1 MIARGRLRSM
11 RPPLA
16 GAMVLL
22 GGMAGALPTRYGAAA
37 AVAGFATAAVLV
49 RPVLGLAALTFAVPF
64 GPSGDADSGLA
75 VTPTDALVVLILA
88 AVLLACLSRRCS
100 TVVLTG
106 AFVPSAAFI
115 LVLLLSATFA
125 SAFVVSLKEILRWV
139 ELLGMMIVAAML
151 CRRERDRQLVVV
163 ALLCAAVLEA
173 LLGWGQFFLRY
184 GPSSFR
190 IGPFLRAY
198 GTFGQPNPFGGYL
211 AMVLPIAL
219 ALAFWRRPWI
229 GRPSRLTLLALA
241 ATGIIGVGL
250 LMSLSR
256 GAWLGVAVG
265 LIVLFW
271 AQVRRGGLIVA
282 GGVALIVA
290 LLVLDSVQLVPT
302 AVSARLGQIVQYF
315 GLFDARRVI
324 PTPQNWAIVERMAHW
339 QAAWNM
345 YMARPILGVGP
356 GHYALAYP
364 DYRVNDFWIYP
375 LGHAHNIYLNIMA
388 ETGFLGIVTYLVQFV
403 AWLAVILAGRHR
415 SKSPIDRALAAGILA
430 SFVAVAVH
438 NSFDDLYV
446 HGLNAQFGMLLGVAA
461 SIGRDRPGEPQES
474 W

>member
-1 MIARGRLRSM
+1 VIARGRLRTI

-16 GAMVLL
+16 GAMALL
-22 GGMAGALPTRYGAAA
+22 GAIAGLLPPRYSAVA
-37 AVAGFATAAVLV
+37 AVGGFVAVAILAN
-49 RPVLGLAALTFAVPF
+49 PVLGLAALTFAIPF
-64 GPSGDADSGLA
+64 GPSADADSGLA

-88 AVLLACLSRRCS
+88 AALLACLSRRCS
-100 TVVLTG
+100 TVVLTR
-106 AFVPSAAFI
+106 AFAPSVAFM
-115 LVLLLSATFA
+115 LVSLLSATFA
-125 SAFVVSLKEILRWV
+125 SAFLVSLKEILRWV
-139 ELLGMMIVAAML
+139 ELLGIMIVAATF
-151 CRRERDRQLVVV
+151 CRRETNRQLALV
-163 ALLCAAVLEA
+163 ALLSAATLEA

-184 GPSSFR
+184 GPPSFR

-198 GTFGQPNPFGGYL
+198 GTFGQPNPFAGYL
-211 AMVLPIAL
+211 EMVLPIAL
-219 ALAFWRRPWI
+219 GLAFWQRPWI
-229 GRPSRLTLLALA
+229 GRPSRLTLLALV
-241 ATGIIGVGL
+241 ATGVIGAGL

-265 LIVLFW
+265 LVALFW

-282 GGVALIVA
+282 GGAALVVAV
-290 LLVLDSVQLVPT
+290 LVLDSVQLVPT
-302 AVSARLGQIVQYF
+302 AVSARLAQVVQYF
-315 GLFDARRVI
+315 GLFDASRVV

-364 DYRVNDFWIYP
+364 EFRVNDFWIYP
-375 LGHAHNIYLNIMA
+375 LGHAHNIYLNVMA
-388 ETGFLGIVTYLVQFV
+388 ETGFLGILAYLGQWV
-403 AWLAVILAGRHR
+403 AWLAVILAGRRR
-415 SKSPIDRALAAGILA
+415 SRSPIDRALAAGILA

-446 HGLNAQFGMLLGVAA
+446 HGLNAQFGMLLGLAA
-461 SIGRDRPGEPQES
+461 SIGRDRPGEQQES